1 MGDIPFDARRV
12 VDDLRTARKF
22 AGTDAPSSWVP
33 SDSFESTLQ
42 NTIQP
47 PVHLNPHLHWMHEN
61 WDLRSLLAP
70 PPARGVK
77 GLVKRVT
84 HRLVMVVLGPYFD
97 RLQDY
102 VGVNTRAVDTIARR
116 LDDELSAQLRL
127 LGAVRAD
134 MIDLAHHLDERLDG

>member
-1 MGDIPFDARRV
+1 MGDIPLDARRV
-12 VDDLRTARKF
+12 VDDLRAARKV

-84 HRLVMVVLGPYFD
+84 HRLVMVVLGPYLD

-102 VGVNTRAVDTIARR
+102 VGVTETSRFGRSVAIRAMSAAVSDPIPAPPGRPAMASRIVPPTR
-116 LDDELSAQLRL
+116 
-127 LGAVRAD
+127 
-134 MIDLAHHLDERLDG
+134 